1 MDVDTVDMVDTTVV
15 RLAGH
20 LDGRC
25 SAEVRELLYDH
36 VARYP
41 DRDLVVDV
49 SAVDSIDATALKVL
63 AACSLRLDRD
73 GRRVVLRGGSASLRR
88 FFAATGWRRL
98 FVWERG

>member
-1 MDVDTVDMVDTTVV
+1 MSVDVDTVETTVV
-15 RLAGH
+15 RLVGH

-25 SAEVRELLYDH
+25 SAEVRELLYEQ
-36 VARYP
+36 VARFP
-41 DRDLVVDV
+41 DQDLVVDV
-49 SAVDSIDATALKVL
+49 SGVESIDATALKVL

-88 FFAATGWRRL
+88 LFAATGWRRL